1 MNKCSFYFKQS
12 SNDTYPTA
20 MHIAV
25 AMEVELT
32 LLPSLK
38 LLHEEL
44 KNKEREFSDIIKI
57 GRTHTQVRYSL

>member
-1 MNKCSFYFKQS
+1 
-12 SNDTYPTA
+12 

-44 KNKEREFSDIIKI
+44 KNKEREFDDIIKI
-57 GRTHTQVRYSL
+57 GRTHTQVRCSV